1 MSRVAPAIA
10 ACALVAGAL
19 FATPAPSASQAAEPA
34 TAGGSGTTGLSTEVD
49 LTGTSA
55 AAPTLTLAPA
65 NDGVAG
71 PGSELQLAVEIAN
84 PSQGRTV
91 DTPLTVSLGDTPFD
105 SVSTLGS
112 WLDGSD
118 GDGAAPELTPLASVA
133 STAVSPGVTHMVQL
147 SVPAAQLDAALDGWG
162 VYPVS
167 VSATIDG
174 VTTVAR
180 SSIVWNDPASSAP
193 APADLTVIAPIT
205 TVASSTGLIQ
215 SAALEAFTSD
225 TGVLTRELD
234 AVIDQPV
241 TIAVDP
247 RIIVSIRALGS
258 AAPDSA
264 VAWLQRLDQASNPII
279 PLTFGDSDI
288 SGERQAGAT
297 QVLQPTSFSYA
308 LRGADFTDVD
318 ELIEPTSVPDAG
330 AVIASPSPTPAAA
343 SVPTLDQL
351 LAWDYTSSTIAWP
364 RGGTVVGDDLPV
376 FASSGY
382 ERTIIDSEQLTATP
396 QESDSGESGAADP
409 APVAA
414 TARLGNQ
421 QVLVS
426 DHVVSDALQ
435 DALSATTDMSRD
447 AAYAALS
454 ASLAVAA
461 EHGIVPSGAPGVKV
475 LAVLDRETMN
485 LSDLGDAMSVV
496 GRAPWSQPSP
506 LEALLTGAFEQPL
519 TLTDSPQPAERIDSI
534 AALLS
539 DARGVDAFSS
549 VLVDPSLLSGSQQA
563 NLLAL
568 LSNAWT
574 TNTGGWNVAV
584 DAARETTATTLGS
597 VQIVDGSNINMVA
610 NQANLPVTL
619 SNDLP
624 YPVNVVVHVTP
635 SNGRLVVEKSDIEVT
650 IEANSR
656 KGAQIPLE
664 AGVANGPVTLSF
676 QVLSPT
682 GVLVSVPSPVLVN
695 VSADWETWGTVIVAI
710 LLVLLFGFGL
720 VRNILRRRK
729 RNREA
734 PSETDATHG

>member
-10 ACALVAGAL
+10 ACALIAGAL
-19 FATPAPSASQAAEPA
+19 FATPAPSPAQAVEVSA
-34 TAGGSGTTGLSTEVD
+34 EVD
-49 LTGTSA
+49 PASA
-55 AAPTLTLAPA
+55 PAPAPAPALTLAPA
-65 NDGVAG
+65 NDGVAT

-84 PSQGRTV
+84 PSDGRTV
-91 DTPLTVSLGDTPFD
+91 DTPVTVSLGDTAFD
-105 SVSTLGS
+105 SVSALGS

-118 GDGAAPELTPLASVA
+118 ASGEAGAAPELAPVTSVA
-133 STAVSPGVTHMVQL
+133 STVVSPGVTHTVQVTL
-147 SVPAAQLDAALDGWG
+147 PAAQLDAALDSWG

-180 SSIVWNDPASSAP
+180 STIVWNDPAASAP

-205 TVASSTGLIQ
+205 SVASSTGLIQ
-215 SAALEAFTSD
+215 PAALEAFTSD
-225 TGVLTRELD
+225 SGVLTRELE

-318 ELIEPTSVPDAG
+318 ELIEPTATPDAG
-330 AVIASPSPTPAAA
+330 VAAASPSPTPSA
-343 SVPTLDQL
+343 STVPTLEQL

-382 ERTIIDSEQLTATP
+382 ERTIVDSEQLSATP
-396 QESDSGESGAADP
+396 EEGDP
-409 APVAA
+409 APAPMAA
-414 TARLGNQ
+414 TARVGDQ

-426 DHVVSDALQ
+426 DHVVSSALH
-435 DALSATTDMSRD
+435 DALSATTGPGRD

-461 EHGIVPSGAPGVKV
+461 EHGIVPSGSPGVKV

-485 LSDLGDAMSVV
+485 LGDLGAAMAVV
-496 GRAPWSQPSP
+496 SDSPWSQPSP
-506 LEALLTGAFEQPL
+506 LDTLLTGAFEQPL
-519 TLTDSPQPAERIDSI
+519 TLTDAPQPAERIERIS
-534 AALLS
+534 ALLS
-539 DARGVDAFSS
+539 DARGIDAFSS
-549 VLVDPSLLSGSQQA
+549 VLLDPSLLSGSQQA

-574 TNTGGWNVAV
+574 TNTGGWSVAV
-584 DAARETTATTLGS
+584 DAARETTATTLGA

-619 SNDLP
+619 SNELP

-664 AGVANGPVTLSF
+664 AGVANGPVTLRF

-729 RNREA
+729 RIREA
-734 PSETDATHG
+734 TDDTDATDETDASHG